1 MRGKY
6 RSAIYTFDDVQFKQ
20 ALHILKVLRA
30 DFDKAVITQ
39 VYTFKSFKPNK
50 VELTDYVYS
59 AHERPF
65 CQTYIQPKLRVLIA
79 RFHRHVEQHKMAE
92 VDLKVSNNYLN

>member
-1 MRGKY
+1 
-6 RSAIYTFDDVQFKQ
+6 
-20 ALHILKVLRA
+20 LRA

-39 VYTFKSFKPNK
+39 AYAFKSFKPNK

-92 VDLKVSNNYLN
+92 IGLKVSDNYPH